1 MAYITGVAGRT
12 CGLDLGAARVGVAV
26 DDELGMLAHPRPT
39 LDGRDR
45 AGLVRALK
53 ELVREEGIE
62 RFVVGLPLDMKG
74 GEGEAARRARDVAQL
89 IADETGV
96 DVELW
101 DERMS
106 TMQAQRALDASE
118 VRGKK
123 AKDSIDAAAAVVI
136 LQSWLDGHR
145 AEED

>member
-1 MAYITGVAGRT
+1 MPGRT

-26 DDELGMLAHPRPT
+26 DDELGLLAHPRRT
-39 LDGRDR
+39 LDGRNH
-45 AGLVRALK
+45 AALIK
-53 ELVREEGIE
+53 ALNELVREEGIE

-74 GEGEAARRARDVAQL
+74 GEGEAARTARHVAQL
-89 IADETGV
+89 IADGTGV
-96 DVELW
+96 SVELW

-123 AKDSIDAAAAVVI
+123 ARASIDAAAAVVI

-145 AEED
+145 D